1 MGLLNRIR
9 AQTPA
14 AGPSLLRRARA
25 LRVAGSVTPPRPAV
39 SAPEPTG
46 LETPETPET
55 PIAGPYTEKKKP
67 SQLSFRRV
75 A

>member
-46 LETPETPET
+46 LETPETP
-55 PIAGPYTEKKKP
+55 IAGPYTEKKKP